1 MEAIRILKQSLKAMQ
16 SELITTKSTAVDA
29 YDRYQ
34 KSELRV
40 LEVESKIRE
49 LEQAILQLEK
59 VDGSKSKKVK

>member
-16 SELITTKSTAVDA
+16 SELVTTKATAVDA

-40 LEVESKIRE
+40 LEVESKINE
-49 LEQAILQLEK
+49 LEEAIIKLEK
-59 VDGSKSKKVK
+59 VDGSKSKKTK